1 MSGGLPLLAAAAGAL
16 YILAPGPAF
25 VALLGLCAARGR
37 RAGFGFI
44 LGHMAGDLLWTSLA
58 LVALIGAQTIHPA
71 VFDLLGLGCGF
82 YLLLLGWQ
90 ALKARSAA
98 EAGLALFDRPL
109 RRGLVFGLTNP
120 KGYPVAVGM
129 FAALLGP
136 RAAELDFV
144 VAPILVASSM
154 TGGALAA
161 LLLVW
166 FAGLGAIRGF
176 YRRRERLVTRCAGLL
191 FVGFGLSALANAL
204 PGLVQQRP

>member
-71 VFDLLGLGCGF
+71 VFDLLGLGCGL

-90 ALKARSAA
+90 AL
-98 EAGLALFDRPL
+98 
-109 RRGLVFGLTNP
+109 
-120 KGYPVAVGM
+120 
-129 FAALLGP
+129 
-136 RAAELDFV
+136 
-144 VAPILVASSM
+144 
-154 TGGALAA
+154 
-161 LLLVW
+161 
-166 FAGLGAIRGF
+166 
-176 YRRRERLVTRCAGLL
+176 
-191 FVGFGLSALANAL
+191 
-204 PGLVQQRP
+204 